1 MANTTTHPPSPL
13 SHSTAVI
20 VSDVAKSNGV
30 ARRNAWIKPQISI
43 EQADESSP
51 MSSPLSSPPGII
63 PTRGGD
69 SSLHVRTHP
78 YPKTPP
84 ANYKFHA
91 PVNKH
96 KKADS
101 SRRVES
107 GEEEEEVDSIEMEGK
122 GSRRHD
128 DSVKKD
134 LLQVLSSSPRSH
146 SLPLGVMMD
155 TNALHR
161 ISSNSDETADSEGS
175 PLERRK
181 VVKVHDRMSSMKRE
195 DSIGSDLSLPDSC
208 SSSDDTSSDGTADD
222 TLHTQKLFKGDETIS
237 SPSLEQEDD
246 VFNDGEA
253 PDVQEEADTKLIN
266 WACSDF
272 VPACHQLL
280 TRCSESRT
288 KSAQMKSADVQAD
301 LRSLSNTITFFCS
314 EQQQRLSQ
322 VFQMK
327 PSTLRGLSQS
337 VSTQTFPRPMSA
349 ASMISGESGEATGD
363 RSYAVKVLRSASQS
377 LIAPLLVEATQRE
390 GFTPNLH
397 QAIIKA
403 LQKIAWKV
411 EACLSFSNP
420 NHSADIHAM
429 IFDEEHTE
437 SVKDMMIRALPPAE
451 PKLPIAPLLS
461 AQVNKRKISEPCRV
475 GESSSYSISRRRGS
489 SMKER
494 PGGVVLEPETLPA
507 DLRSIGESEEE
518 LDEDDEVWKEDGAG
532 EGEGEAEEVG
542 EDGKEREEREDREQ
556 EEEGETKGVE
566 KDGEVPSTE
575 TQGSRNGTPNLP
587 RRERIATEGEADIL
601 SRPLSRQVD
610 YGSIPNL
617 DRQDSHAASEQE
629 SRVPGGRERY
639 FRPRAYRRTTVSLSR
654 KEVQSLGLTVAKRVD
669 ESILNDIKTQR
680 AREIATARVK
690 ARRERGGKDKEALEK
705 EAKREEED
713 KEEEWDDKG
722 RGDETKKDVLVKQ
735 RSEEAYTDGPTEDPH
750 DLDRVGHRLHSRLT
764 KEFDR
769 IRSAS
774 TSDILDSDISSLPD
788 MHLTS
793 QPSFQEGD
801 GDVFSSPPPGVV
813 KLVPLS
819 DAPSEGNHHLRRM
832 NSDSTVL
839 SSSPQPSPNYEKSYT
854 PVRRATD
861 AALIPDSEWEFVQ
874 PEKHKRPSIK
884 GRAKEKVK
892 KSLSSSGKF
901 AHSLIKTARSLR
913 NGSVSKQRNL
923 SKSLSAEDLLDD
935 SGHHKTSRRTET
947 SSSDPARFSMSMSP
961 TPHSPTS
968 YDARTLPVKSS
979 RMNTLARIM
988 KGRSKASRS
997 NSFGKSEKSSRG
1009 ASWHQ
1014 AEFSAGG
1021 FTESIE
1027 SVSRNAIHSVAIES
1041 EYK

>member
-1 MANTTTHPPSPL
+1 MAGE
-13 SHSTAVI
+13 
-20 VSDVAKSNGV
+20 D
-30 ARRNAWIKPQISI
+30 
-43 EQADESSP
+43 
-51 MSSPLSSPPGII
+51 
-63 PTRGGD
+63 
-69 SSLHVRTHP
+69 
-78 YPKTPP
+78 
-84 ANYKFHA
+84 
-91 PVNKH
+91 
-96 KKADS
+96 
-101 SRRVES
+101 
-107 GEEEEEVDSIEMEGK
+107 EEEEEMSGMEMRGK
-122 GSRRHD
+122 GSSHHE

-146 SLPLGVMMD
+146 SLPLGVKMD
-155 TNALHR
+155 SAALHR

-181 VVKVHDRMSSMKRE
+181 IIKVHDHLSHLKRE
-195 DSIGSDLSLPDSC
+195 DSNGSDLSLPDSC

-222 TLHTQKLFKGDETIS
+222 TLHTQKLFKGDEIIS

-246 VFNDGEA
+246 MFNDGEA

-266 WACSDF
+266 WACNDF

-322 VFQMK
+322 VFEIK
-327 PSTLRGLSQS
+327 PIKARGLCQS

-349 ASMISGESGEATGD
+349 ALMGSGESGESTGD

-377 LIAPLLVEATQRE
+377 LIAPLLFEATQRE

-420 NHSADIHAM
+420 NHSANIHAM
-429 IFDEEHTE
+429 IFTEEHTE
-437 SVKDMMIRALPPAE
+437 SVKDMMIRARPPAE
-451 PKLPIAPLLS
+451 PKLPIGPLPS
-461 AQVNKRKISEPCRV
+461 AQISKRKVSEPCRA
-475 GESSSYSISRRRGS
+475 GENSSYSIVKKRRGS
-489 SMKER
+489 SLKER
-494 PGGVVLEPETLPA
+494 PGGVVLEPETLPV

-518 LDEDDEVWKEDGAG
+518 LDEDDEVWKADG
-532 EGEGEAEEVG
+532 EGEREEEVEEVG
-542 EDGKEREEREDREQ
+542 EEGKEGEEREGREQ
-556 EEEGETKGVE
+556 EEERETKGAD
-566 KDGEVPSTE
+566 KDGGVPSTE

-587 RRERIATEGEADIL
+587 RRERIATEGEADML

-610 YGSIPNL
+610 FGSIPNL
-617 DRQDSHAASEQE
+617 DQQDSHAVSEQE
-629 SRVPGGRERY
+629 SKAQRGRERY

-669 ESILNDIKTQR
+669 ESILDDIKALR
-680 AREIATARVK
+680 AREVAAARVK
-690 ARRERGGKDKEALEK
+690 AMRERGGQDEEGLEK
-705 EAKREEED
+705 EREREQED
-713 KEEEWDDKG
+713 REREWDDKG
-722 RGDETKKDVLVKQ
+722 RGEYKTKRVVLAKQ
-735 RSEEAYTDGPTEDPH
+735 RSEEAYTDGAIEDPQ

-793 QPSFQEGD
+793 QPSLQDGD
-801 GDVFSSPPPGVV
+801 GNVFSSLPPRVV

-819 DAPSEGNHHLRRM
+819 DAPPEGNLHLRRM

-861 AALIPDSEWEFVQ
+861 ATLMPDDEWEFVR
-874 PEKHKRPSIK
+874 PEKRKSSMK

-913 NGSVSKQRNL
+913 NGSVSKQRQL
-923 SKSLSAEDLLDD
+923 SKSQSVEDLLDD
-935 SGHHKTSRRTET
+935 SVGHKTSQRSEM
-947 SSSDPARFSMSMSP
+947 SSNGPSRFSMSMSP
-961 TPHSPTS
+961 TPNSPTL
-968 YDARTLPVKSS
+968 YDARTLPTKSS

-988 KGRSKASRS
+988 RGRSKAPRS
-997 NSFGKSEKSSRG
+997 NSFGKSDKHSRG

-1014 AEFSAGG
+1014 ADFSAGG
-1021 FTESIE
+1021 ITESIE

-1041 EYK
+1041 EYKWHMSICT